1 MKCRRCGKEIEN
13 GKSYYGFCSYHCYSL
28 WRKFHKEPNW
38 FKPMVIRWYER
49 AEFEIPKTEA
59 KRVYEPSKEELS
71 KWGL

>member
-1 MKCRRCGKEIEN
+1 MTNPKLSDNYFNR
-13 GKSYYGFCSYHCYSL
+13 L
-28 WRKFHKEPNW
+28 WQNERVETPSP

-49 AEFEIPKTEA
+49 VEFEIPKTEA

>member
-1 MKCRRCGKEIEN
+1 MTKPKPNDNYFNR
-13 GKSYYGFCSYHCYSL
+13 L
-28 WRKFHKEPNW
+28 WQNERAETSSP
-38 FKPMVIRWYER
+38 FKPMVTRWYER

>member
-1 MKCRRCGKEIEN
+1 MKNLLIVTNPIPSDNYFNRLWQNEREN
-13 GKSYYGFCSYHCYSL
+13 VPSPFKS
-28 WRKFHKEPNW
+28 
-38 FKPMVIRWYER
+38 MVIRWYER

>member
-1 MKCRRCGKEIEN
+1 MKRLLIATNPKPSDNYFNR
-13 GKSYYGFCSYHCYSL
+13 L
-28 WRKFHKEPNW
+28 WQNERAETPSP
-38 FKPMVIRWYER
+38 FKPKVILWYER